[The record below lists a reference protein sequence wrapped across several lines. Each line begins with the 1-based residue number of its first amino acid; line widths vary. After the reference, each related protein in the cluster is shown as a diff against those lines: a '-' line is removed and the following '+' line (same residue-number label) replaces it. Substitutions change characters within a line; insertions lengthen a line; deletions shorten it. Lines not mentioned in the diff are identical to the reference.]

1 MNPVIL
7 RRFIKRA
14 HPRLKAEARNFGSKL
29 ETQSSKLEDQK
40 SSLGSARSKLEI
52 AKLEELEA
60 RKYLARCNP
69 TGYLQMKTGTALIL
83 VTYDMRLF
91 FIRFAF
97 YSLEFPRMVSAIASS
112 NIPSIPRNQNY
123 VLIFKRDLSRS
134 RF

>member
-69 TGYLQMKTGTALIL
+69 SNYTIPKCRNFLRQMEHWYPMTTLGTNTAPDDKLDFE
-83 VTYDMRLF
+83 VELF
-91 FIRFAF
+91 
-97 YSLEFPRMVSAIASS
+97 
-112 NIPSIPRNQNY
+112 
-123 VLIFKRDLSRS
+123 SR
-134 RF
+134 

>member
-7 RRFIKRA
+7 RRFIKLA

-69 TGYLQMKTGTALIL
+69 TKHPLYLVQTIFVPNLEIKFI
-83 VTYDMRLF
+83 DRQDLF
-91 FIRFAF
+91 
-97 YSLEFPRMVSAIASS
+97 LEDTEGIWS
-112 NIPSIPRNQNY
+112 
-123 VLIFKRDLSRS
+123 
-134 RF
+134 

>member
-69 TGYLQMKTGTALIL
+69 SKDFSNSIEVIIMSSLNKTC
-83 VTYDMRLF
+83 
-91 FIRFAF
+91 
-97 YSLEFPRMVSAIASS
+97 
-112 NIPSIPRNQNY
+112 
-123 VLIFKRDLSRS
+123 RDQIYTFR
-134 RF
+134 

>member
-69 TGYLQMKTGTALIL
+69 TEK
-83 VTYDMRLF
+83 VVHF
-91 FIRFAF
+91 
-97 YSLEFPRMVSAIASS
+97 EFVYIG
-112 NIPSIPRNQNY
+112 IEY
-123 VLIFKRDLSRS
+123 T
-134 RF
+134 